1 MRILDLGA
9 RLRAGVKKY
18 FRRNGVADCPAGFA
32 IKRFDLCV
40 AGFRRVGFE
49 DRVPPK
55 SPVVGRFNI
64 DGERCVADVLAVDLD
79 FGTFGLR
86 DDLDRQPRP
95 LNVRV
100 RCAPGTEQQNGGHQ
114 GGRNGGEEW
123 EGAMHES
130 CLIRNGSGSSRIL
143 SLNFAVVRTDGRFWV
158 ATGRNR
164 GETNADSGV
173 IP

>member
-1 MRILDLGA
+1 LRA
-9 RLRAGVKKY
+9 RLRASVKKY
-18 FRRNGVADCPAGFA
+18 FRRNRVADGPARFA
-32 IKRFDLCV
+32 IERFDLYV
-40 AGFRRVGFE
+40 AGVCRVGFN

-55 SPVVGRFNI
+55 SPVVRRFNI

-79 FGTFGLR
+79 FSTFGFR
-86 DDLDRQPRP
+86 DDLDFEPLP

-123 EGAMHES
+123 VGAMHES

-143 SLNFAVVRTDGRFWV
+143 SLNFAVVRTNGRFGV
-158 ATGRNR
+158 GTGKTRR
-164 GETNADSGV
+164 KRVRILGHSLESG
-173 IP
+173 